1 MSKRASSQFLLDE
14 EGSQM
19 RQLPSASHAQHNEL
33 DERPAHDLG
42 VGGFTLVSEFGFSF
56 L

>member
-1 MSKRASSQFLLDE
+1 MLKRALSQFLLDE

-19 RQLPSASHAQHNEL
+19 RQLPSAGHAQHDEL
-33 DERPAHDLG
+33 NERPAHDLG
-42 VGGFTLVSEFGFSF
+42 VGGFTLVSKLGFSF